1 MVKNRELSRRIGEIA
16 IPHVPRFPFDLGLHS
31 PYIFSYECI
40 KSFNPLENHKQFC
53 ENSNF
58 STSIIVLYFLEASHR
73 IIYLHSIVMLV
84 IITFQYHKHSFRVGE
99 IYIMYNVFFT
109 ISFIKFKEFKLFSQD
124 TVQVHTY

>member
-1 MVKNRELSRRIGEIA
+1 MVKNRELSRRIGKIA

-53 ENSNF
+53 ENGNF
-58 STSIIVLYFLEASHR
+58 STSIILLYFLEASHR

-99 IYIMYNVFFT
+99 IYVYFIYHKT
-109 ISFIKFKEFKLFSQD
+109 QSKCTLIKFYPPNTIIPCYQC
-124 TVQVHTY
+124 